1 MLPANEGCCWFS
13 CRGRFGW
20 ENEGSVCIEMSWRQF
35 WGDEVLPQLRRG
47 GKALGAAGAE
57 DSKDEKIQGS
67 MAQSVLL
74 AVRSLVPMLLKSGS
88 QPQGDDGEETSEGAA
103 L

>member
-1 MLPANEGCCWFS
+1 
-13 CRGRFGW
+13 
-20 ENEGSVCIEMSWRQF
+20 MSWRQF
-35 WGDEVLPQLRRG
+35 WGDEVLPQLRRV

-74 AVRSLVPMLLKSGS
+74 AVRSLVHHAFEIRKPASGR
-88 QPQGDDGEETSEGAA
+88 
-103 L
+103 

>member
-1 MLPANEGCCWFS
+1 M
-13 CRGRFGW
+13 
-20 ENEGSVCIEMSWRQF
+20 
-35 WGDEVLPQLRRG
+35 LPQLRRV

-88 QPQGDDGEETSEGAA
+88 QPQGDDGGSSVSHWTFAKGFLFPPGFLVLLGLREV